1 MIEGLESLI
10 SALSRTRLVG
20 YADFMANFLAP
31 IETSHSADNFGVA
44 LTIAEYVGGSACDL
58 MLAARWRT

>member
-1 MIEGLESLI
+1 
-10 SALSRTRLVG
+10 LVG